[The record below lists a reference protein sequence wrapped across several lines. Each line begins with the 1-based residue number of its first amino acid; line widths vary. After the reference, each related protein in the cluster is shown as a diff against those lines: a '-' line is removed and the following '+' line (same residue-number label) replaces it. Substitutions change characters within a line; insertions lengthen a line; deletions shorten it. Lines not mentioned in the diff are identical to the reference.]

1 MTRIIHFF
9 YIDIEQL
16 TFSQVQVHDTSSGYK
31 QFVCEVG
38 TSIFLHKK
46 GIEQT
51 QIKHFFSDL
60 ELLQMNFESNQDT
73 SSGHKQPE
81 SEVATSKVSPY
92 ERYRPVTNYALFH
105 PSNLIAQMSL
115 GQNPQNTLKS

>member
-1 MTRIIHFF
+1 MIHFFSSCLELTQMTRAQGKDIFSVHRQSLCQVLVSNNYILQEKALTRIIHFF

-51 QIKHFFSDL
+51 QIKYFFF
-60 ELLQMNFESNQDT
+60 Q
-73 SSGHKQPE
+73 
-81 SEVATSKVSPY
+81 
-92 ERYRPVTNYALFH
+92 
-105 PSNLIAQMSL
+105 
-115 GQNPQNTLKS
+115 

>member
-1 MTRIIHFF
+1 MLHFFSSGLELAQMTRELKVRTYFQYTGNPCVKNYIHVLQEKALTRIIHFF

-16 TFSQVQVHDTSSGYK
+16 TFSQVHDTSSGYK

-51 QIKHFFSDL
+51 QIKHFFF
-60 ELLQMNFESNQDT
+60 Q
-73 SSGHKQPE
+73 
-81 SEVATSKVSPY
+81 
-92 ERYRPVTNYALFH
+92 
-105 PSNLIAQMSL
+105 
-115 GQNPQNTLKS
+115 